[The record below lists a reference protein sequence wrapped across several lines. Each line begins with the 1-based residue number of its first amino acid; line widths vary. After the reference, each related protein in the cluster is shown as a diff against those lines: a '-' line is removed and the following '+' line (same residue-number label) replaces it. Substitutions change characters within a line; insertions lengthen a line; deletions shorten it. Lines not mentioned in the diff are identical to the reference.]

1 MKLIRFGEKG
11 SEKPGILHNGNRYD
25 CSSLFEDWNHSFFY
39 NTGLRKLAAIPEAEI
54 KKLPKIH
61 ENVRWASCIARPSTI
76 FCIGLNYADHA
87 KEAGMELPKEPIL
100 FSKAASAFTGP
111 HDDVAIPRSAT
122 KVDYEVEL
130 AVVLN
135 ENIYE
140 ADTIDQAN
148 RAIAGYC
155 LANDISERAFQTERG
170 GQWMKGKSAPGF
182 CPTGPFLATT
192 DEIPDPDNLAM
203 TLTVNGEIR
212 QQGCTATMIFQPGFI
227 IHYLSQFMRLEA
239 GDIILTG
246 TPPGVG
252 MGMKPPQ
259 YLKAGDIV
267 ELSIAGLGQQKTVFI
282 GPK

>member
-1 MKLIRFGEKG
+1 MAKRAVKNRRFSMMASDEIVPPFSK
-11 SEKPGILHNGNRYD
+11 
-25 CSSLFEDWNHSFFY
+25 DWNHSFFY
-39 NTGLRKLAAIPEAEI
+39 NQGL
-54 KKLPKIH
+54 KKLTDISEIEIEKLPEVH
-61 ENVRWASCIARPSTI
+61 EKERWASCIARPSTI

-87 KEAGMELPKEPIL
+87 KEAGMELPREPIL
-100 FSKAASAFTGP
+100 FSKAASAFAGP
-111 HDDVAIPRSAT
+111 YDDVVIPRSAT

-135 ENIYE
+135 ENVYE
-140 ADTIDQAN
+140 AESIEQAN

-170 GQWMKGKSAPGF
+170 GQWMKGKSSPGF

-192 DEIPDPDNLAM
+192 DEVPDANNLGM
-203 TLTVNGEIR
+203 ILKVNGEIR
-212 QQGCTATMIFQPGFI
+212 QNGSTSTMIFTPGFI

-259 YLKAGDIV
+259 YLKAGDVV
-267 ELSIAGLGQQKTVFI
+267 ELSIDGLGRQETVFI
-282 GPK
+282 SRK

>member
-1 MKLIRFGEKG
+1 MKLIRFGDKG
-11 SEKPGILHNGNRYD
+11 SEKPGILHNNSRLD

-39 NTGLRKLAAIPEAEI
+39 NQGLKKLKAVPEVELI
-54 KKLPKIH
+54 KLPKVH
-61 ENVRWASCIARPSTI
+61 EQVRWASCIARPSTI
-76 FCIGLNYADHA
+76 FCIGLNFADHA

-100 FSKAASAFTGP
+100 FSKAVSAFTGP
-111 HDDVAIPRSAT
+111 YDDVSIPRSAT

-130 AVVLN
+130 TVVLN
-135 ENIYE
+135 ENIFE
-140 ADTIDQAN
+140 AESIEQAN
-148 RAIAGYC
+148 KAIAGYC

-192 DEIPDPDNLAM
+192 DEIPDPTNLAM
-203 TLTVNGEIR
+203 MLKVNGEIR
-212 QQGCTATMIFQPGFI
+212 QKGNTATMIFKPGFI

-259 YLKAGDIV
+259 YLKAGDVV
-267 ELSIAGLGQQKTVFI
+267 ELSIDGLGRQETMFI
-282 GPK
+282 SEK

>member
-11 SEKPGILHNGNRYD
+11 NEKPGILHNGNRLD
-25 CSSLFEDWNHSFFY
+25 CSSFFEDWNHSFFY
-39 NTGLRKLAAIPEAEI
+39 NQGLKKLTEIPEDEI
-54 KKLPKIH
+54 TKLPKVH
-61 ENVRWASCIARPSTI
+61 EGVRWASCIARPSTI

-87 KEAGMELPKEPIL
+87 KEAGMDPPKEPIL

-111 HDDVAIPRSAT
+111 YDDVTIPGSAN

-135 ENIYE
+135 ENIYGAE
-140 ADTIDQAN
+140 TMEQAN
-148 RAIAGYC
+148 KAIAGYC
-155 LANDISERAFQTERG
+155 LANDISERAFQIERG

-182 CPTGPFLATT
+182 CPTGPVLATT
-192 DEIPDPDNLAM
+192 DEIPNANNLAM
-203 TLTVNGEIR
+203 TLKVNGEIR
-212 QQGCTATMIFQPGFI
+212 QNGSTSTMIFNPGFI

-259 YLKAGDIV
+259 YLKPGDVV
-267 ELSIAGLGQQKTVFI
+267 ELSIAGLGRQETKFI
-282 GPK
+282 SRK

>member
-1 MKLIRFGEKG
+1 MNLIRFGNKG
-11 SEKPGILHNGNRYD
+11 SEKPGILHNGNRLD

-39 NTGLRKLAAIPEAEI
+39 NHGLKKLSEIPKVELE
-54 KKLPKIH
+54 KLPKVH
-61 ENVRWASCIARPSTI
+61 EKLRWASCIARPSTI

-100 FSKAASAFTGP
+100 FSKAASAFSGP
-111 HDDVAIPRSAT
+111 HDQVVIPRSAA

-135 ENIYE
+135 DNVYE
-140 ADTIDQAN
+140 SGTIEQAN
-148 RAIAGYC
+148 KAIAGYC
-155 LANDISERAFQTERG
+155 LANDISERAFQIERG
-170 GQWMKGKSAPGF
+170 GQWMKGKSSPGF
-182 CPTGPFLATT
+182 CPTGPYLATK
-192 DEIPDPDNLAM
+192 DEIPDPNNLAM
-203 TLTVNGEIR
+203 TLMVNGEVR
-212 QQGCTATMIFQPGFI
+212 QNGNTATMIFSPGFI

-259 YLKAGDIV
+259 YLKSGDVV
-267 ELSIAGLGQQKTVFI
+267 ELSIDGLGRQETVFI
-282 GPK
+282 SEK